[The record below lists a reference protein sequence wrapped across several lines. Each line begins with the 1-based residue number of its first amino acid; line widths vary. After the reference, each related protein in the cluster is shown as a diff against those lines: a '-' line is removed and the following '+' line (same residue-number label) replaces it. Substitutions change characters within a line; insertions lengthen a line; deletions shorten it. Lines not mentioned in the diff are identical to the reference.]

1 MTDNNYLLRL
11 LVKWI
16 IMFIAHIFSSLPI
29 YFSKY
34 DLWFCLTSHAKMAR
48 IISSWS
54 LSENHQK
61 KRSYLYF
68 HNQFL
73 ISFKLKMNLMNLW
86 ISTFS
91 NISILISA
99 SLSYDKLVTHCLI
112 IINNKTKI
120 EIFPELNFIFNIQ
133 VEF

>member
-1 MTDNNYLLRL
+1 MTDSNYLLRL
-11 LVKWI
+11 PAKWCL
-16 IMFIAHIFSSLPI
+16 IMFIAHIFSSLPVC
-29 YFSKY
+29 FSKY
-34 DLWFCLTSHAKMAR
+34 DLWFCLTSHTKMAR

-54 LSENHQK
+54 LSENHQN

-73 ISFKLKMNLMNLW
+73 ISFKSKINLMNLW
-86 ISTFS
+86 ISTFN

-99 SLSYDKLVTHCLI
+99 SLSKLITHCLTV
-112 IINNKTKI
+112 INNKTKI